1 MDVWRCADDCDADE
15 VQDAE
20 DESNEDIEDLDDA
33 KVDDVVAEM
42 MVAAR
47 KWMTRKFDDVH

>member
-1 MDVWRCADDCDADE
+1 MGVWRCAHDCDADE

-20 DESNEDIEDLDDA
+20 DESNEDSEDLDDD

-42 MVAAR
+42 MMAA
-47 KWMTRKFDDVH
+47 KN